1 MMSNFVCP
9 DCKHSME
16 GQGPVV
22 ILLLCAA
29 IGYLIYDTYV
39 VGNVEYVRSTVD
51 GKEYLVQ
58 SLPDK
63 QDAANLLARIAASLK
78 TLVSHLEKVES
89 SDARVVAIAKNFNP
103 EALSEG
109 TDNTKY
115 TSYSVNK
122 GEKIVFCLRARDA
135 TKKLED
141 LNMMMF
147 VAIHELGHIG
157 TEDVGHTPVF
167 WDNFKWLLE
176 HAVDIGIY
184 KKHDF
189 EAKPK
194 EYCGMQVKSNVLD

>member
-1 MMSNFVCP
+1 
-9 DCKHSME
+9 ME
-16 GQGPVV
+16 GTGQFIV
-22 ILLLCAA
+22 LLLTLALA
-29 IGYLIYDTYV
+29 YLIYDTYIM
-39 VGNVEYVRSTVD
+39 GNVEYVKSTVD
-51 GKEYLVQ
+51 GREYLVQ

-63 QDAANLLARIAASLK
+63 QEAADLLARIGERLRI
-78 TLVSHLEKVES
+78 LVRHIEKVAP
-89 SDARVVAIAKNFNP
+89 DDDRTLRIVRNFNS

-122 GEKIVFCLRARDA
+122 GEKIVFCLRARDG

-157 TEDVGHTPVF
+157 TEELGHTPTF
-167 WDNFKWLLE
+167 WKNFKWLLE

-184 KKHDF
+184 KKYDF
-189 EAKPK
+189 AEKPK
-194 EYCGMQVKSNVLD
+194 EYCGMMVKSNVLD